1 MASASAVDFLV
12 IIGALERSLV
22 IALNEAARTRN
33 ICTSWS
39 MSRGGL
45 CYLLNDFLNFDLPT
59 GVIQFSSFAE
69 VFARDAA
76 KSHRN
81 ALIKAFSQK
90 NESNESNESSE
101 QDSSKIKSKPI
112 SFLIYLSLIASY
124 RLADAAIMG
133 AVLSQEVIKFYS
145 HKDAPINNLS
155 VLDTSNLKN
164 ATAQI

>member
-90 NESNESNESSE
+90 NESNESSE

-164 ATAQI
+164 FTAQI